1 MENEVVK
8 RSVGRPK
15 KDVQIVSVI
24 LKVENIAKPTPN
36 RAKVRGNY
44 VNWFTFTLGS
54 FLYCNEITQKL
65 HLYLA
70 LLKA

>member
-15 KDVQIVSVI
+15 KDVQTVLVI

-44 VNWFTFTLGS
+44 VN
-54 FLYCNEITQKL
+54 
-65 HLYLA
+65 
-70 LLKA
+70 